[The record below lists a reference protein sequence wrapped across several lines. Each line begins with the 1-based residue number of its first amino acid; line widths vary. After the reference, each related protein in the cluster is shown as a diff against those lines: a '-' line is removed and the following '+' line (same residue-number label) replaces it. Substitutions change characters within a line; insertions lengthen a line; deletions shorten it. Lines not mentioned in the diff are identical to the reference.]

1 MKHLVRIYTIL
12 FVLFVDFTMIA
23 QIGPGDDDGGGDLE
37 GPDAPINGQIIWLVL
52 IGIAFAF
59 YFLKK
64 YRKASA
70 NS

>member
-1 MKHLVRIYTIL
+1 
-12 FVLFVDFTMIA
+12 MIA